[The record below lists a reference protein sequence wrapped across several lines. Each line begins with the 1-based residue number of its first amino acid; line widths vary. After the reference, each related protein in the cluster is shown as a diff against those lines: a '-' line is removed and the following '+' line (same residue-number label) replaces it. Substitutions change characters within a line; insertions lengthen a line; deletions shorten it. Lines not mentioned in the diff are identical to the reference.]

1 MEAFQAPGIV
11 GVCDTLLNC
20 PFTSLLSAVQKVGP
34 MVQTNFKSNEI
45 TSLLTSA
52 FKIMK
57 YPMYQFNVPIGEES
71 DPNKLWFYN
80 TYYPNGQKYDVV
92 EINEIGRASCRE
104 RV

>member
-1 MEAFQAPGIV
+1 
-11 GVCDTLLNC
+11 
-20 PFTSLLSAVQKVGP
+20 

-45 TSLLTSA
+45 TSLFTCA

-71 DPNKLWFYN
+71 DQNKLWFYN

-92 EINEIGRASCRE
+92 EINDWKKTRSKVANFVFNKVTDKKSKLTY
-104 RV
+104 